1 MIYWDIKFQMC
12 RCCINQEWFEFM
24 NNLLNGLRILDLT
37 QVAAG
42 PYTTML
48 MGYFGAD
55 VIKIE
60 SSSRMDINRGPVKP
74 SPATHTVYPNNNPGN
89 QPWNLAAH
97 HIQRNVNKL
106 CITLDLS
113 QAEGKKQIY
122 ELIKISDVFIE
133 NFRASVVDRLEL
145 DYESVRKI
153 NPSIIYAKI
162 SSQGNTG
169 KEKNYGSLGSTLEQ
183 TGGLASV
190 TGYLGN
196 NPLLTNETFPDPMV
210 GLFSVGI
217 ILSAIRRRQ
226 MFGKGCFIDLSQR
239 ELTVN
244 LIGEHI
250 LESQSDI
257 QLPKLLGNSHKIFA
271 PQGVYK
277 CLGEDDWITISIS
290 SDKEWVTLCN
300 IMNKDNLIKKKEYK
314 TAFDRHKYSK
324 QIDVIINE
332 WTASKTKYKLMTL
345 LQEADIAAG
354 VVSKGREV
362 VNDPQLN
369 FLHFWDNVNHPH
381 AGNYK
386 QVTTP
391 WNFSNF
397 ARNITTPAHDL
408 GEDNQNIFQNFLGL
422 DNNKYQY
429 LLDSNIIGG
438 NPS

>member
-1 MIYWDIKFQMC
+1 MS
-12 RCCINQEWFEFM
+12 
-24 NNLLNGLRILDLT
+24 NLFDSLRILDLT

-48 MGYFGAD
+48 IGYFGAE

-74 SPATHTVYPNNNPGN
+74 SPATHTVYPNNTPGKT
-89 QPWNLAAH
+89 PWNIAAH

-113 QAEGKKQIY
+113 NKEGKEQIY

-133 NFRASVVDRLEL
+133 NFRASVVDRLGL
-145 DYESVRKI
+145 DYESVKKV
-153 NPSIIYAKI
+153 NPSIVYAKI

-190 TGYLGN
+190 TGYLN
-196 NPLLTNETFPDPMV
+196 EKPLLTNETFPDPMV

-217 ILSAIRRRQ
+217 ILSALRRRQ
-226 MFGKGCFIDLSQR
+226 MYGKGCFIDMSQR

-250 LESQSDI
+250 LESQSDVKT
-257 QLPKLLGNSHKIFA
+257 PKLLGNSHKIYA

-277 CLGEDDWITISIS
+277 CKGDDDWITISIG
-290 SDKEWVTLCN
+290 SDNEWSILCN
-300 IMNKDNLIKKKEYK
+300 IMNKTNLIDKNEYK
-314 TAFDRHKYSK
+314 STFDRYKHQKE
-324 QIDVIINE
+324 IDEIITD
-332 WTASKTKYKLMTL
+332 WTSSRSKYKLMTL
-345 LQEADIAAG
+345 LQQANISAG
-354 VVSKGREV
+354 VVAKGREV
-362 VNDPQLN
+362 IDDPQLN
-369 FLHFWDNVNHPH
+369 SLQFWDNVNHPD
-381 AGNYK
+381 AGKYK

-391 WNFSNF
+391 WVFSNF
-397 ARNITTPAHDL
+397 TRNNTSPAHNL
-408 GEDNQNIFQNFLGL
+408 GEDNQKIFQNILGL
-422 DNNKYQY
+422 DNNKYNY
-429 LLDSNIIGG
+429 LLNNNVIGG
-438 NPS
+438 DPL

>member
-1 MIYWDIKFQMC
+1 
-12 RCCINQEWFEFM
+12 
-24 NNLLNGLRILDLT
+24 
-37 QVAAG
+37 
-42 PYTTML
+42 
-48 MGYFGAD
+48 
-55 VIKIE
+55 
-60 SSSRMDINRGPVKP
+60 
-74 SPATHTVYPNNNPGN
+74 
-89 QPWNLAAH
+89 
-97 HIQRNVNKL
+97 
-106 CITLDLS
+106 
-113 QAEGKKQIY
+113 
-122 ELIKISDVFIE
+122 
-133 NFRASVVDRLEL
+133 
-145 DYESVRKI
+145 
-153 NPSIIYAKI
+153 
-162 SSQGNTG
+162 
-169 KEKNYGSLGSTLEQ
+169 
-183 TGGLASV
+183 
-190 TGYLGN
+190 
-196 NPLLTNETFPDPMV
+196 MV

-250 LESQSDI
+250 LESQSDV

-290 SDKEWVTLCN
+290 TDKEWTILCN
-300 IMNKDNLIKKKEYK
+300 IMNKQNLIKKIEYK
-314 TAFDRHKYSK
+314 TAFDRHKHSK
-324 QIDVIINE
+324 EIDVIINE
-332 WTASKTKYKLMTL
+332 WTASKTKYKLMSI
-345 LQEADIAAG
+345 LQEAHIAAG

-369 FLHFWDNVNHPH
+369 FLQFWDNVDHPH
-381 AGNYK
+381 AGKYK

-391 WNFSNF
+391 WNFSNLE
-397 ARNITTPAHDL
+397 RNMTIPAHNL

>member
-1 MIYWDIKFQMC
+1 MS
-12 RCCINQEWFEFM
+12 
-24 NNLLNGLRILDLT
+24 NLFDSLRILDLT

-48 MGYFGAD
+48 IGYFGAE

-74 SPATHTVYPNNNPGN
+74 SPATHTVYPNNTPGKT
-89 QPWNLAAH
+89 PWNIAAH

-113 QAEGKKQIY
+113 NKEGKEQIY

-133 NFRASVVDRLEL
+133 NFRASVVDRLGL
-145 DYESVRKI
+145 DYESVKKI
-153 NPSIIYAKI
+153 NPSIVYAKI

-190 TGYLGN
+190 TGYLN
-196 NPLLTNETFPDPMV
+196 EKPLLTNETFPDPMV

-217 ILSAIRRRQ
+217 ILSALRRRQ
-226 MFGKGCFIDLSQR
+226 MYGKGCFIDMSQR

-250 LESQSDI
+250 LESQSDVKT
-257 QLPKLLGNSHKIFA
+257 PKLLGNSHKIYA

-277 CLGEDDWITISIS
+277 CKGDDDWITISIGN
-290 SDKEWVTLCN
+290 DNEWSILCN
-300 IMNKDNLIKKKEYK
+300 IMNKTNLIDKNEYK
-314 TAFDRHKYSK
+314 STFDRYKHQKE
-324 QIDVIINE
+324 IDEIITD
-332 WTASKTKYKLMTL
+332 WTSSRSKYKLMKL
-345 LQEADIAAG
+345 LQQANISAG
-354 VVSKGREV
+354 VVAKGREV
-362 VNDPQLN
+362 IDDPQLN
-369 FLHFWDNVNHPH
+369 SLQFWDNVNHPD
-381 AGNYK
+381 AGKYK

-391 WNFSNF
+391 WVFSNF
-397 ARNITTPAHDL
+397 TRNNTSPAHNL
-408 GEDNQNIFQNFLGL
+408 GEDNQKIFQNILGL
-422 DNNKYQY
+422 DNNKYNY
-429 LLDSNIIGG
+429 LLSNNVIGG
-438 NPS
+438 NPL

>member
-1 MIYWDIKFQMC
+1 MS
-12 RCCINQEWFEFM
+12 
-24 NNLLNGLRILDLT
+24 NLFDSLRILDLT

-48 MGYFGAD
+48 IGYFGAE

-74 SPATHTVYPNNNPGN
+74 SPATHTVYPNNTPGKT
-89 QPWNLAAH
+89 PWNIAAH

-113 QAEGKKQIY
+113 NKEGKEQIY

-133 NFRASVVDRLEL
+133 NFRASVVDRLGL
-145 DYESVRKI
+145 DYESVKKI
-153 NPSIIYAKI
+153 NPSIVYAKI

-190 TGYLGN
+190 TGYLN
-196 NPLLTNETFPDPMV
+196 EKPLLTNETFPDPMV

-217 ILSAIRRRQ
+217 ILSALRRRQ
-226 MFGKGCFIDLSQR
+226 MYGKGCFIDMSQR

-250 LESQSDI
+250 LESQSDVKT
-257 QLPKLLGNSHKIFA
+257 PKLLGNSHKIYA

-277 CLGEDDWITISIS
+277 CKGDDDWITISIGN
-290 SDKEWVTLCN
+290 DNEWSILCN
-300 IMNKDNLIKKKEYK
+300 IMNKTNLIDKNEYK
-314 TAFDRHKYSK
+314 STFDRYKHQKE
-324 QIDVIINE
+324 IDEIITD
-332 WTASKTKYKLMTL
+332 WTSSRSKYKLMIL
-345 LQEADIAAG
+345 LQQANISAG
-354 VVSKGREV
+354 VVAKGREV
-362 VNDPQLN
+362 IDDPQLN
-369 FLHFWDNVNHPH
+369 SLQFWDNVNHPD
-381 AGNYK
+381 AGKYK

-391 WNFSNF
+391 WVFSNF
-397 ARNITTPAHDL
+397 TRNNTSPAHNL
-408 GEDNQNIFQNFLGL
+408 GEDNQKIFQNILGL
-422 DNNKYQY
+422 DNNKYNY
-429 LLDSNIIGG
+429 LLSNNVIGG
-438 NPS
+438 NPL

>member
-1 MIYWDIKFQMC
+1 MS
-12 RCCINQEWFEFM
+12 
-24 NNLLNGLRILDLT
+24 NLFDSLRILDLT

-48 MGYFGAD
+48 IGYFGAE

-74 SPATHTVYPNNNPGN
+74 SPATHTVYPNNTPGKT
-89 QPWNLAAH
+89 PWNIAAH

-113 QAEGKKQIY
+113 NKEGKEQIY

-133 NFRASVVDRLEL
+133 NFRASVVDRLGL
-145 DYESVRKI
+145 DYESVKKI
-153 NPSIIYAKI
+153 NPSIVYAKI

-190 TGYLGN
+190 TGYLN
-196 NPLLTNETFPDPMV
+196 QKPLLTNETFPDPMV

-217 ILSAIRRRQ
+217 ILSALRRRQ
-226 MFGKGCFIDLSQR
+226 MYGKGCFIDLSQR

-250 LESQSDI
+250 LESQSDVKT
-257 QLPKLLGNSHKIFA
+257 PKLLGNSHKIYA

-277 CLGEDDWITISIS
+277 CKGDDDWITISIA
-290 SDKEWVTLCN
+290 SDNEWSILCN
-300 IMNKDNLIKKKEYK
+300 IMNKTNLIDKNEYK
-314 TAFDRHKYSK
+314 STFDRYKHQKE
-324 QIDVIINE
+324 IDEIITD
-332 WTASKTKYKLMTL
+332 WTSSRSKYKLMKL
-345 LQEADIAAG
+345 LQQANISAG
-354 VVSKGREV
+354 VVAKGREV
-362 VNDPQLN
+362 IDDPQLN
-369 FLHFWDNVNHPH
+369 SLQFWDNVNHPD
-381 AGNYK
+381 AGKYK

-391 WNFSNF
+391 WVFSNF
-397 ARNITTPAHDL
+397 TRNNTSPAHNL
-408 GEDNQNIFQNFLGL
+408 GEDNQKIFQNILGL
-422 DNNKYQY
+422 DNNKYNY
-429 LLDSNIIGG
+429 LLNNNVIGG
-438 NPS
+438 NPL

>member
-1 MIYWDIKFQMC
+1 MS
-12 RCCINQEWFEFM
+12 
-24 NNLLNGLRILDLT
+24 NLFDSLRILDLT

-48 MGYFGAD
+48 IGYFGAE

-74 SPATHTVYPNNNPGN
+74 SPATHTVYPNNTPGKT
-89 QPWNLAAH
+89 PWNIAAH

-113 QAEGKKQIY
+113 NKEGKEQIY

-133 NFRASVVDRLEL
+133 NFRASVVDRLGL
-145 DYESVRKI
+145 DYESVKKI
-153 NPSIIYAKI
+153 NPSIVYAKI

-190 TGYLGN
+190 TGYLN
-196 NPLLTNETFPDPMV
+196 EKPLLTNETFPDPMV

-217 ILSAIRRRQ
+217 ILSALRRRQ
-226 MFGKGCFIDLSQR
+226 MYGKGCFIDMSQR

-250 LESQSDI
+250 LESQSDVKT
-257 QLPKLLGNSHKIFA
+257 QKLLGNSHKIYA

-277 CLGEDDWITISIS
+277 CKGDDDWITISIGN
-290 SDKEWVTLCN
+290 DNEWSILCN
-300 IMNKDNLIKKKEYK
+300 IMNKTNLIDKNEYK
-314 TAFDRHKYSK
+314 STFDRYKHQKE
-324 QIDVIINE
+324 IDEIITD
-332 WTASKTKYKLMTL
+332 WTSSRSKYKLMTL
-345 LQEADIAAG
+345 LQKANISAG
-354 VVSKGREV
+354 VVAKGREV
-362 VNDPQLN
+362 IDDPQLN
-369 FLHFWDNVNHPH
+369 SLQFWDNVNHPN
-381 AGNYK
+381 AGKYK

-391 WNFSNF
+391 WVFSNF
-397 ARNITTPAHDL
+397 TRNNTSPAHNL
-408 GEDNQNIFQNFLGL
+408 GEDNQKIFQNILGL
-422 DNNKYQY
+422 DNNKYNY
-429 LLDSNIIGG
+429 LLNNNVIGG
-438 NPS
+438 DPL

>member
-1 MIYWDIKFQMC
+1 MS
-12 RCCINQEWFEFM
+12 
-24 NNLLNGLRILDLT
+24 NLFDSLRILDLT

-48 MGYFGAD
+48 IGYFGAE

-74 SPATHTVYPNNNPGN
+74 SPATHTVYPNNTPGKT
-89 QPWNLAAH
+89 PWNIAAH

-113 QAEGKKQIY
+113 NKEGKEQIY

-133 NFRASVVDRLEL
+133 NFRASVVDRLGL
-145 DYESVRKI
+145 DYESVKKI
-153 NPSIIYAKI
+153 NPSIVYAKI

-190 TGYLGN
+190 TGYLN
-196 NPLLTNETFPDPMV
+196 EKPLLTNETFPDPMV

-217 ILSAIRRRQ
+217 ILSALRRRQ
-226 MFGKGCFIDLSQR
+226 MYGKGCFIDLSQR

-250 LESQSDI
+250 LESQSDVKT
-257 QLPKLLGNSHKIFA
+257 PKLLGNSHKIYA

-277 CLGEDDWITISIS
+277 CKGDDDWITISIA
-290 SDKEWVTLCN
+290 SDNEWSILCN
-300 IMNKDNLIKKKEYK
+300 IMNKTNLIDKNEYK
-314 TAFDRHKYSK
+314 STFDRYKHQKE
-324 QIDVIINE
+324 IDEIINT
-332 WTASKTKYKLMTL
+332 WTCSKSKYELMKL
-345 LQEADIAAG
+345 LQEVKISAG
-354 VVSKGREV
+354 VVSKGKEV
-362 VNDPQLN
+362 IDDPQLN
-369 FLHFWDNVNHPH
+369 SLQFWDNVTHPE
-381 AGNYK
+381 AGKYK

-391 WNFSNF
+391 WVFSNF
-397 ARNITTPAHDL
+397 TRNNTSPAHNL
-408 GEDNQNIFQNFLGL
+408 GEDNQKIFQNILGL
-422 DNNKYQY
+422 DNNKYNY
-429 LLDSNIIGG
+429 LLSNNVIGG
-438 NPS
+438 NPL

>member
-1 MIYWDIKFQMC
+1 MS
-12 RCCINQEWFEFM
+12 
-24 NNLLNGLRILDLT
+24 NLFDSLRILDLT

-48 MGYFGAD
+48 IGYFGAE

-74 SPATHTVYPNNNPGN
+74 SPATHTVYPNNTPGKT
-89 QPWNLAAH
+89 PWNIAAH

-113 QAEGKKQIY
+113 NKEGKEQIY

-133 NFRASVVDRLEL
+133 NFRASVVDRLGL
-145 DYESVRKI
+145 DYESVKKI
-153 NPSIIYAKI
+153 NPSIVYAKI

-190 TGYLGN
+190 TGYLN
-196 NPLLTNETFPDPMV
+196 EKPLLTNETFPDPMV

-217 ILSAIRRRQ
+217 ILSALRRRQ
-226 MFGKGCFIDLSQR
+226 MYGKGCFIDMSQR

-250 LESQSDI
+250 LESQSDVKT
-257 QLPKLLGNSHKIFA
+257 PKLLGNSHKIYA

-277 CLGEDDWITISIS
+277 CKGDDDWITISIGN
-290 SDKEWVTLCN
+290 DNEWSILCN
-300 IMNKDNLIKKKEYK
+300 IMNKTNLIDKNEYK
-314 TAFDRHKYSK
+314 STFDRYKHQKE
-324 QIDVIINE
+324 IDEIITD
-332 WTASKTKYKLMTL
+332 WTSSRSKYKLMIL
-345 LQEADIAAG
+345 LQQANISAG
-354 VVSKGREV
+354 VVAKGREV
-362 VNDPQLN
+362 IDDPQLN
-369 FLHFWDNVNHPH
+369 SLQFWDNVNHPD
-381 AGNYK
+381 AGKYK

-391 WNFSNF
+391 WVFSNF
-397 ARNITTPAHDL
+397 TRNNTSPAHNL
-408 GEDNQNIFQNFLGL
+408 GEDNQKIFQNILGL
-422 DNNKYQY
+422 DNNKYNY
-429 LLDSNIIGG
+429 LLNNNVIGG
-438 NPS
+438 NPL

>member
-1 MIYWDIKFQMC
+1 MS
-12 RCCINQEWFEFM
+12 
-24 NNLLNGLRILDLT
+24 NLFDSLRILDLT

-48 MGYFGAD
+48 IGYFGAE

-74 SPATHTVYPNNNPGN
+74 SPATHTVYPNNSPGTT
-89 QPWNLAAH
+89 PWNIAAH

-113 QAEGKKQIY
+113 NKEGKEQIY

-133 NFRASVVDRLEL
+133 NFRASVVDRLGL
-145 DYESVRKI
+145 DYESVKKI
-153 NPSIIYAKI
+153 NPSIVYAKI

-190 TGYLGN
+190 TGYLN
-196 NPLLTNETFPDPMV
+196 EKPLLTNETFPDPMV

-217 ILSAIRRRQ
+217 ILSALRRRQ
-226 MFGKGCFIDLSQR
+226 MYGKGCFIDMSQR

-250 LESQSDI
+250 LESQSDVKT
-257 QLPKLLGNSHKIFA
+257 PKLLGNSHKIYA

-277 CLGEDDWITISIS
+277 CKGDDDWITISIGN
-290 SDKEWVTLCN
+290 DNEWSILCN
-300 IMNKDNLIKKKEYK
+300 IMNKTNLIDKNEYK
-314 TAFDRHKYSK
+314 STFDRYKHQKE
-324 QIDVIINE
+324 IDEIITD
-332 WTASKTKYKLMTL
+332 WTSSRSKYKLMTL
-345 LQEADIAAG
+345 LQQANISAG
-354 VVSKGREV
+354 VVAKGREV
-362 VNDPQLN
+362 IDAPQLN
-369 FLHFWDNVNHPH
+369 SLQFWDNVNHPD

-391 WNFSNF
+391 WVFSNF
-397 ARNITTPAHDL
+397 TRNNTSPAHNL
-408 GEDNQNIFQNFLGL
+408 GEDNQKIFQNILGL
-422 DNNKYQY
+422 DNNKYNY
-429 LLDSNIIGG
+429 LLNNNVIGG
-438 NPS
+438 DPL

>member
-1 MIYWDIKFQMC
+1 MS
-12 RCCINQEWFEFM
+12 
-24 NNLLNGLRILDLT
+24 NLFDSLRILDLT

-48 MGYFGAD
+48 IGYFGAE

-74 SPATHTVYPNNNPGN
+74 SPATHTVYPNNTPGKT
-89 QPWNLAAH
+89 PWNIAAH

-113 QAEGKKQIY
+113 NKEGKEQIY

-133 NFRASVVDRLEL
+133 NFRASVVDRLGL
-145 DYESVRKI
+145 DYESVIKI
-153 NPSIIYAKI
+153 NPSIVYAKI

-190 TGYLGN
+190 TGYLN
-196 NPLLTNETFPDPMV
+196 EKPLLTNETFPDPMV

-217 ILSAIRRRQ
+217 ILSALRRRQ
-226 MFGKGCFIDLSQR
+226 MYGKGCFIDMSQR

-250 LESQSDI
+250 LESQSDVKT
-257 QLPKLLGNSHKIFA
+257 PKLLGNSHKIYA

-277 CLGEDDWITISIS
+277 CKGDDDWITISIGN
-290 SDKEWVTLCN
+290 DNEWSILCN
-300 IMNKDNLIKKKEYK
+300 IMNKTNLIDKNEYK
-314 TAFDRHKYSK
+314 STFDRYKHQKE
-324 QIDVIINE
+324 IDEIITD
-332 WTASKTKYKLMTL
+332 WTSSRSKYKLMSL
-345 LQEADIAAG
+345 LQEANIPSG

-362 VNDPQLN
+362 IDDPQLN
-369 FLHFWDNVNHPH
+369 SLQFWDNVNHPD
-381 AGNYK
+381 AGKYK

-391 WNFSNF
+391 WVFSNF
-397 ARNITTPAHDL
+397 TRNNTSPAHNL
-408 GEDNQNIFQNFLGL
+408 GEDNQKIFQNILGL
-422 DNNKYQY
+422 DNNKYNY
-429 LLDSNIIGG
+429 LLSNNVIGG
-438 NPS
+438 NPL

>member
-1 MIYWDIKFQMC
+1 MS
-12 RCCINQEWFEFM
+12 
-24 NNLLNGLRILDLT
+24 NLFDSLRILDLT

-48 MGYFGAD
+48 IGYFGAE

-74 SPATHTVYPNNNPGN
+74 SPATHTVYPNNTPGKT
-89 QPWNLAAH
+89 PWNIAAH

-113 QAEGKKQIY
+113 NKEGKEQIY

-133 NFRASVVDRLEL
+133 NFRASVVDRLGL
-145 DYESVRKI
+145 DYESVKKI
-153 NPSIIYAKI
+153 NPSIVYAKI

-190 TGYLGN
+190 TGYLN
-196 NPLLTNETFPDPMV
+196 QKPLLTNETFPDPMV

-217 ILSAIRRRQ
+217 ILSALRRRQ
-226 MFGKGCFIDLSQR
+226 MYGKGCFIDLSQR

-250 LESQSDI
+250 LESQSDVKT
-257 QLPKLLGNSHKIFA
+257 PKLLGNSHKIYA

-277 CLGEDDWITISIS
+277 CKGDDDWITISIA
-290 SDKEWVTLCN
+290 SDNEWSILCN
-300 IMNKDNLIKKKEYK
+300 IMNKTNLIDKNEYK
-314 TAFDRHKYSK
+314 STFDRYKHQKE
-324 QIDVIINE
+324 IDEIINT
-332 WTASKTKYKLMTL
+332 WTCSKSKYELMKL
-345 LQEADIAAG
+345 LQEVKISAG
-354 VVSKGREV
+354 VVSKGKEV
-362 VNDPQLN
+362 IDDPQLN
-369 FLHFWDNVNHPH
+369 SLQFWDNVTHPE
-381 AGNYK
+381 AGKYK

-391 WNFSNF
+391 WVFSNF
-397 ARNITTPAHDL
+397 TRNNTSPAHNL
-408 GEDNQNIFQNFLGL
+408 GEDNQKIFQNILGL
-422 DNNKYQY
+422 DNNKYNY
-429 LLDSNIIGG
+429 LLNNNVIGG
-438 NPS
+438 NPL